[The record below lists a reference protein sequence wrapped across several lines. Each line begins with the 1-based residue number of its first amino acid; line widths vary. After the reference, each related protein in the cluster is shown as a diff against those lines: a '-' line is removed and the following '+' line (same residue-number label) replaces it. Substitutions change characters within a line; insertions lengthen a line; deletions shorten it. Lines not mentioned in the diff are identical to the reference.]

1 MNASHLAYAT
11 SRPYASLLREVT
23 LLDKLFQSK
32 QLDFNME
39 AQTQSNWCWAAT
51 ATSVS
56 HFYWF
61 LSNWTQCLVANAEL
75 NLKGCCKSPVPGACN
90 VPWFLDRALTQ
101 TKNFVSITGPIT
113 FQQVRTE
120 IDAGRP
126 VGARIGWSGGGGH
139 FMVIY
144 GYSSIAGTDYLDIDD
159 PIYGKSHLTVA
170 DFSSNYQGSG
180 SWTHSYFTKSYF
192 KMPIKLLIPRET
204 ILRRIWEVRPLLNL
218 KQDISFADDLRSA
231 VKDSGTASLGMAQ
244 RVYSLGLD
252 TLLSEHPAPEPVNLR
267 VYELSG
273 GTPRAFFDVSET
285 DEPRVQQMSAAGRHL
300 DAFQTAL
307 NEVLSKADESD
318 REYELKLFRVPAL
331 NFEALWLDGDQG
343 DGTLVTLTNL
353 GPLPQ
358 FQPVAFNE
366 ALEKLRE
373 AARTQGQM
381 DDTMGA

>member
-1 MNASHLAYAT
+1 
-11 SRPYASLLREVT
+11 
-23 LLDKLFQSK
+23 
-32 QLDFNME
+32 ME

-75 NLKGCCKSPVPGACN
+75 QLNGCCNTPVPGACN
-90 VPWFLDRALTQ
+90 VPWFLNSALTR
-101 TKNFVSITGPIT
+101 TNNFVSITGQIT
-113 FQQVRTE
+113 FQQVKAE

-126 VGARIGWSGGGGH
+126 VGARIGWNGGGGH

-144 GYSSIAGTDYLDIDD
+144 GYSSIAGTEYFDIDD

-180 SWTHSYFTKSYF
+180 TWTHSYFTKSYI
-192 KMPIKLLIPRET
+192 KVPIKLLIPKEP

-252 TLLSEHPAPEPVNLR
+252 TLLSDQPTPQPVNLR

-273 GTPRAFFDVSET
+273 GTPRAFFDVSEA
-285 DEPRVQQMSAAGRHL
+285 DEPHVQQMSAAPRHL

-307 NEVLSKADESD
+307 NEVLSKAEEND

-331 NFEALWLDGDQG
+331 NFEALWLDGDH
-343 DGTLVTLTNL
+343 DEGTLVTLSNL

-358 FQPVAFNE
+358 FQPVPFNE

-373 AARTQGQM
+373 AARLQGRM